1 MILWWNLVFVQEHT
15 LNAEVFTIQNEMIY
29 CSSVIS
35 FSSHTRQLNSWKN
48 TDCANDLNLGRVV
61 FPWAIA
67 FIIDLCARNFWN
79 IPHANLVKMTLLHAV
94 CRHYITKITLM
105 FTKVAVTMKYCF
117 GWVYQFRLVQG
128 KTSHPRGGNC
138 L

>member
-1 MILWWNLVFVQEHT
+1 M
-15 LNAEVFTIQNEMIY
+15 NAEVFTIQNEMIY

-35 FSSHTRQLNSWKN
+35 FSSHTCTRQLNSWKH
-48 TDCANDLNLGRVV
+48 TVCANDPNLGRVA

-67 FIIDLCARNFWN
+67 FINDLCARNLRN
-79 IPHANLVKMTLLHAV
+79 IPHANLVKMTLLLAV

-117 GWVYQFRLVQG
+117 GSVYQFRLVQG